1 MKNISILSFIVM
13 VLVNNISSAQE
24 KHDSRPNIIFILTD
38 DQRWDALGYSGNKI
52 IYTPAM
58 DQLAKDGCYFKN
70 SFVTTPICAASR
82 ASIMTGLYE
91 RTHNFT
97 FGQPPLKKQFID
109 SSYFALLKNVGYYNG
124 FLGKF
129 GVVFQ
134 NRLDTTLFDVY
145 KPENINSYWRLV
157 NQASDHIHLTDLMGQ
172 RAVDFIKEAPAEKPF
187 CLSVSYNA
195 PHAEDKSPEQYIW
208 PKDLD
213 TLYQDIQI
221 STPRLSEG
229 KYFEQQPDFVKQG
242 LNRTRWYWRYNT
254 PEKYQQMVKG
264 YYRMIS
270 AVDRTI
276 ASIRNALEEK
286 GLSDNTVIILMGDN
300 GYFMGERQFAGKWL
314 MYENALRVP
323 LIIYDPRVQK
333 HNDVADFGLNIDIAP
348 TILEY
353 AGVEIPNSYQGIS
366 LVNYVNGNKP
376 KKSRNS
382 FLCEHLWDF
391 ERIPASEGI
400 RSEEWKYF
408 RYVDYPEHEELYH
421 LLNDSNEIR
430 NLALEK
436 KYSSKLNEMRKDFER
451 IIFDLMSDQESH

>member
-1 MKNISILSFIVM
+1 M
-13 VLVNNISSAQE
+13 A
-24 KHDSRPNIIFILTD
+24 D
-38 DQRWDALGYSGNKI
+38 DLGYS
-52 IYTPAM
+52 
-58 DQLAKDGCYFKN
+58 DLGCYGGEI
-70 SFVTTPICAASR
+70 STPNIDKMAADGLRFTQFYNTGRCCPTR
-82 ASIMTGLYE
+82 ASLMTGLYP
-91 RTHNFT
+91 HNAGLGHMIGKNRNGLY
-97 FGQPPLKKQFID
+97 FGELSHNAVTIAEALK
-109 SSYFALLKNVGYYNG
+109 LGGYKTY
-124 FLGKF
+124 LSGK
-129 GVVFQ
+129 
-134 NRLDTTLFDVY
+134 
-145 KPENINSYWRLV
+145 W
-157 NQASDHIHLTDLMGQ
+157 HLT
-172 RAVDFIKEAPAEKPF
+172 AWP
-187 CLSVSYNA
+187 N
-195 PHAEDKSPEQYIW
+195 
-208 PKDLD
+208 PKDID
-213 TLYQDIQI
+213 KANWPNKRGFDEFY
-221 STPRLSEG
+221 G
-229 KYFEQQPDFVKQG
+229 
-242 LNRTRWYWRYNT
+242 
-254 PEKYQQMVKG
+254 
-264 YYRMIS
+264 
-270 AVDRTI
+270 TI

-421 LLNDSNEIR
+421 LLNDSNEIS